1 MRKLTFLIIIILS
14 TICTK
19 SVMGQASE
27 SDANRKAVPGKDKV
41 WKPSGSPEQK
51 AAKRDKK
58 RRKAIDP
65 NKQLTKKELGKK
77 LKQDEIDKK
86 KNYTQFH
93 DKLQSKKVRK
103 RMKENSKKSTT
114 LNTGERP
121 SFWRRVGI
129 WFRHKKK

>member
-1 MRKLTFLIIIILS
+1 MKFLTLFLFIIIS
-14 TICTK
+14 AICSK
-19 SVMGQASE
+19 NVMGQASE
-27 SDANRKAVPGKDKV
+27 SDAQQKAVPDKDKV
-41 WKPSGSPEQK
+41 WTPSASPEQK

-86 KNYTQFH
+86 KNYEQFH

-103 RMKENSKKSTT
+103 RMRENAKKSTR
-114 LNTGERP
+114 LNDGEHP
-121 SFWRRVGI
+121 SFWRKIGI
-129 WFRHKKK
+129 WFRKRK